1 MGCSHGWSNAEPVV
15 IVISLISTAPAGAA
29 ELEGQDAD
37 FLRPPGPNSL
47 HCQVLWKYLALSY

>member
-37 FLRPPGPNSL
+37 FLTIEPEQNRLTMDG
-47 HCQVLWKYLALSY
+47 